1 MSQPLLSIGM
11 IVKNEERCLE
21 NCLKALEPLRQAIPC
36 ELVIADTGSTDKTK
50 EIASKY
56 ADILFDFEWVND
68 FSKARNAVMDKCN
81 GEWHLA
87 VDADEYLSSPIS
99 EIVEFLTSPLAKK
112 NVHAAIIQR
121 NFKSPNMSGDYF
133 DFNAIRMVRLDS
145 GNRYTGIIHEAFPFI
160 EIPTTHI
167 LRNTIFDHDGYAE
180 ISPNHLK
187 KKLKRNLEL
196 LESELKN
203 EPENIRRVL
212 QCLESCGTDID
223 KRRYYTNYAKD
234 LLKKANP
241 NDPHIALCGAPCAKE
256 ALNFMIIDRHPDTS
270 DFLNWVLQNFTD
282 DYHILLD
289 VRYIYIKRL
298 YSDEN
303 FDECAK
309 YCHDYLE
316 AFQNY
321 ENRDNA
327 PRVDDFCSPIIYTQ
341 PQHKIEIQT
350 ILANALIKLNR
361 EQEAITYLNRIDLS
375 KTDKTSEINWFSAII
390 NTENSELFA
399 ETAQTVIGNLFR
411 KYHSQELKSND
422 PYDIAIATIS
432 KTFSCNPKREQ
443 DYNVFKSVPG
453 TIGLSVNIA
462 NTETKEKV
470 EEFLSKIEIWEEF
483 MPLALAN
490 VIKLNAKLPKEF
502 YLMNSIHLTYLTHD
516 LIQNIPQ
523 YIKPLL
529 NYCAITENSKLY
541 ETSFSFNLISTLLVN
556 DNFDRLDT
564 LEKENSI
571 NAFLNVSENYLK
583 RCYNKELLE
592 NEELMLCVP
601 AIHLFAWYLIKVN
614 NIKNTDTLG
623 YIKTLKTLL
632 KKIPQA
638 KQTTDFL
645 IEKFKNDEE
654 QKRQEKIKNAS
665 PELVAMAEQ
674 LKAMLTAFPENSPEL
689 LAIKQSPMY
698 KQVAFLIE
706 N

>member
-21 NCLKALEPLRQAIPC
+21 KCLKALEPLRQAIPC

-50 EIASKY
+50 EIASRY

-99 EIVEFLTSPLAKK
+99 EIVEFLTGPLAKK

-121 NFKSPNMSGDYF
+121 NFKSPNMSGEYF

-145 GNRYTGIIHEAFPFI
+145 GNRYTGVIHEAFPFI
-160 EIPTTHI
+160 EIPTTYI
-167 LRNTIFDHDGYAE
+167 LRNTIFDHDGYTE

-196 LESELKN
+196 LENELKN
-203 EPENIRRVL
+203 EPDNIRRVL

-234 LLKKANP
+234 LLKKTKAD
-241 NDPHIALCGAPCAKE
+241 DPHFALCGAPCAKE
-256 ALNFMIIDRHPDTS
+256 ALSFMIVDRHPDTTE
-270 DFLNWVLQNFTD
+270 FLNWVFKNFTD

-289 VRYIYIKRL
+289 VRYVYIKRL
-298 YSDEN
+298 YTDEN
-303 FDECAK
+303 FDECIK
-309 YCHDYLE
+309 YCYDYLK
-316 AFQNY
+316 AFNNY
-321 ENRDNA
+321 ENRDTS
-327 PRVDDFCSPIIYTQ
+327 PRVDDFCSPIIYMQ

-350 ILANALIKLNR
+350 ILANALIKLKR
-361 EQEAITYLNRIDLS
+361 EQEAITYLNKVDLT
-375 KTDKTSEINWFSAII
+375 KTDKTSETNWFSAII
-390 NTENSELFA
+390 DSENPEFFA
-399 ETAQTVIGNLFR
+399 KTAETVIGDLL
-411 KYHSQELKSND
+411 KKHHTQELKSND
-422 PYDIAIATIS
+422 PYDVAIAAVS

-462 NTETKEKV
+462 NAETKEIA
-470 EEFLSKIEIWEEF
+470 EEYLDKIEIWEEF

-490 VIKLNAKLPKEF
+490 AIKLNAKLPKEF
-502 YLMNSIHLTYLTHD
+502 YLMNGMRLTYLIYD

-523 YIKPLL
+523 YINPLL
-529 NYCAITENSKLY
+529 NFCAIKETSKLY
-541 ETSFSFNLISTLLVN
+541 EISFFFNLISNLLVN
-556 DNFDRLDT
+556 DNFVKLNV
-564 LEKENSI
+564 LEKENIIKTFISI
-571 NAFLNVSENYLK
+571 SENYLK
-583 RCYNKELLE
+583 YCYNKELLE
-592 NEELMLCVP
+592 NEELMSCVP
-601 AIHLFAWYLIKVN
+601 VTHLFAWYLIKADS
-614 NIKNTDTLG
+614 IKNTDTLE
-623 YIKTLKTLL
+623 YVKTLKTLL

-638 KQTTDFL
+638 KQIADFL

-654 QKRQEKIKNAS
+654 KKQQEKIKNAS

-674 LKAMLTAFPENSPEL
+674 LKTMLATFPENSPEL

-706 N
+706 D